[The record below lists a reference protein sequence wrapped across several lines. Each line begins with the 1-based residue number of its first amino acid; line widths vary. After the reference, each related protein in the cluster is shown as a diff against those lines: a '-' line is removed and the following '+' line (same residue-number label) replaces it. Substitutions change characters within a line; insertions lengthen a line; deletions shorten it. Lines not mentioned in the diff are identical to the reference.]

1 MSYHPEPDS
10 HSRNKIKVELDFFNC
25 LGKSYVEK
33 EQMWI
38 HENLIILLINTIDA
52 IDTYELVKKKLQH
65 KNIYVTTN
73 DFNELTKRKFNDV
86 LRHKISD

>member
-38 HENLIILLINTIDA
+38 HENLLILLINTIDA
-52 IDTYELVKKKLQH
+52 IDTNELVKKNYNTK
-65 KNIYVTTN
+65 IYMSPLMTLMN
-73 DFNELTKRKFNDV
+73 
-86 LRHKISD
+86 